1 MECSSLKIADWWG
14 RCFETIV
21 KRIYQHM
28 NGNNLNK
35 TKRIAI
41 LIEQKFEDAE
51 FQVPYKGLKMAGMDV
66 VVLGSRMNDEYK
78 GKQGKVA
85 VKPDGTTTEARPE
98 EFDAVV
104 IPGGMAPDMMRTN
117 PNTVRFVQQAMVQGK
132 LIAAVCHGPQVLI
145 QGDLLKGKNA
155 TGFLSIAKDMQNAG
169 ANYINEPLVVDG
181 NLITSRQPGDLA
193 IFTTAILSRLGYGGK
208 EAALPNES
216 DLNADWW
223 KLADSWG
230 GSTKAEIVQ
239 GLNTA
244 LAGER
249 YSHEAFGS
257 YSEKTSDP
265 EVRSLFQEIIHNKER
280 HIQHLEARL
289 ETFNEKPSLPAKAA
303 ETFAKL
309 KTSLQ
314 GSDEMSLLRRA
325 LGYLQTGVV
334 DTFYLRNQY
343 TDPVSTAL
351 FTEIE
356 TDLAHYEQRLVELY
370 HTRLGAQSAQPA
382 RPTTGAAA
390 G

>member
-1 MECSSLKIADWWG
+1 
-14 RCFETIV
+14 
-21 KRIYQHM
+21 M
-28 NGNNLNK
+28 NSNNLGDSK
-35 TKRIAI
+35 TKKRVAI

-51 FQVPYKGLKMAGMDV
+51 FQVPYKGLKMVGMDV
-66 VVLGSRMNDEYK
+66 AVLGSRMNEEYK
-78 GKQGKVA
+78 GKQGKVSI
-85 VKPDGTTTEARPE
+85 KPDGTTTEARPE
-98 EFDAVV
+98 EFDAVI
-104 IPGGMAPDMMRTN
+104 IPGGMAPDFMRTN
-117 PNTVRFVQQAMVQGK
+117 PNTVRFVQTAMTQGK

-155 TGFLSIAKDMQNAG
+155 TGFLSIHKDMQNAG

-208 EAALPNES
+208 EAALPDER
-216 DLNADWW
+216 DLTADWW
-223 KLADSWG
+223 KLADAWG

-244 LAGER
+244 LVGEH
-249 YSHEAFGS
+249 YSRQAFET
-257 YSEKTSDP
+257 YAEKTSDS
-265 EVRSLFQEIIHNKER
+265 EARSLFQEIVQNKEH

-289 ETFNEKPSLPAKAA
+289 DALNEKPSLPAKAA
-303 ETFAKL
+303 ETVAKL

-314 GSDEMSLLRRA
+314 GSDEISLLRRA
-325 LGYLQTGVV
+325 IGDIQTGVV

-356 TDLAHYEQRLVELY
+356 IDLARYEQHLAELY
-370 HTRLGAQSAQPA
+370 HARIGSGHAQPA
-382 RPTTGAAA
+382 KPTSSAAF